1 MPQYNARL
9 HLFTLFIMLLISA
22 CSSRFQKNI
31 PDDFDVL
38 KNPEYG
44 VVVGSVSS
52 VPDDRWQEMSQ
63 YRYRSLYDEKIQGV
77 FTSAAKYNPY
87 MFFAHVPKCED
98 DSMEAECGRL
108 FATALPAGDYEIYA
122 VVVSMDEPKNRWEG
136 RILSGYVFTVVRG
149 QVSYIGNLKSNI
161 QVGPVSYSRTD
172 VVSADGVVTDQFERD
187 VPLLKVKFPELAN
200 WEIDRS
206 PIRGDSW
213 EWRRSNKGND
223 DVTFH

>member
-1 MPQYNARL
+1 
-9 HLFTLFIMLLISA
+9 MLLISA

-31 PDDFDVL
+31 PDDFDLL

-52 VPDDRWQEMSQ
+52 LPDYRWQEMSQ
-63 YRYRSLYDEKIQGV
+63 YRYQSLSDEKIQGV
-77 FTSAAKYNPY
+77 FTSAAKANPY
-87 MFFAHVPKCED
+87 TVFAHVPKCED
-98 DSMEAECGRL
+98 DGLEAECGRL
-108 FATALPAGDYEIYA
+108 FATALPAGDYDIYA
-122 VVVSMDEPKNRWEG
+122 VVVSLDRPKNQWEG
-136 RILSGYVFTVVRG
+136 RTLSGYGFRVVRG

-161 QVGPVSYSRTD
+161 QIRKDIVA
-172 VVSADGVVTDQFERD
+172 ADGMVADEFERD

-200 WEIDRS
+200 WEIERS
-206 PIRGDSW
+206 LIRGDSW